1 MKKNLVLL
9 LISCSVINYLFAQA
23 PKSYTSSEILL
34 QLKKLNTV
42 GSVLYIAAHPDDE
55 NTRLITYLANEK
67 CLRTGYLSLTRGD
80 GGQNLIG
87 SEQGIE
93 LGMIRTQELLAAR
106 RIDGGEQFFTR
117 AYDFG
122 YSKNPEE
129 TFTKWNHDSI
139 LSDVVWVI
147 RNFRPDIIITRFA
160 TDGSGGHGH
169 HTASAI
175 LAEEAFDAAADPT
188 RFPEQLQYVSV
199 WQTRRMFYNS
209 AARFFNPAA
218 DLSKLIKLD
227 VGGYNP
233 LLGKSYGEIAAESR
247 SMHKSQGFG
256 SAKQRGESFE
266 YFKPIKGDT
275 TGLKDIFEGIDFTW
289 KRLKK
294 KDPKLDNEYL
304 YNINWL
310 QTNIPELIDT
320 YKKGNIDSIYIS
332 CLDLSLSIDRF
343 FTSQRNLVIS
353 KPEKEITYLDYLRKP
368 AEFTPYYYLVKL
380 KDEIIQHVLGV
391 HVELTSDRY
400 YVSNQSPLPLTLT
413 GILRANLTYSGPVL
427 FWSIGDIN
435 KDKETDRYKYLENNK
450 VAIIKDTV
458 DLQAKHIAEFYR
470 LLEFETDTCYYWE
483 KLNSEPY
490 WLKNSIKQDRFNY
503 NFYNPP
509 NDGLNY
515 QATLDMVMEYPNTY
529 IKLRPQYKWVDPEKG
544 ELYRPVVIT
553 TPVMLN
559 LTQKSFV
566 FTDEK
571 PKEIKVIVK
580 AGKDNIQT
588 KATAKLPQGWT
599 MEPAFANIN
608 LPKKGD
614 EQIVSFFIKPSNN
627 STIETIQF
635 TAEID
640 GVEYTK
646 GIKEIK
652 YDHIP
657 VQTWFPEA
665 EAKLVKVEVK
675 KTFNSVG
682 YIQGAGDEIPAS
694 LEQMGY
700 KVFLI
705 TDEQLQNG
713 NLNEFPAIVLG
724 VRAFNTNEK
733 LQQYKQRVFDYVK
746 NGGNL
751 IVQYNTNSFAG
762 PLKEQISPVPF
773 KLSRDRVTI
782 EEAPV
787 GFLLPEHPVLN
798 FPNKITNADF
808 DGWIQERGIYFASE
822 IDSSFQCPLSMND
835 PGEKPNKGSLI
846 IAKYGKGNYI
856 YTGLAFFRELPAG
869 VPGAYRL
876 FANIL
881 SLKNGK

>member
-1 MKKNLVLL
+1 
-9 LISCSVINYLFAQA
+9 
-23 PKSYTSSEILL
+23 
-34 QLKKLNTV
+34 
-42 GSVLYIAAHPDDE
+42 
-55 NTRLITYLANEK
+55 LANEK

-93 LGMIRTQELLAAR
+93 LGIIRTQELLAAR

-122 YSKNPEE
+122 FSKNPEE
-129 TFTKWNHDSI
+129 TFTKWSHDSI
-139 LSDVVWVI
+139 LSDMVWVI

-188 RFPEQLQYVSV
+188 RFPEQLQYVSI
-199 WQTRRMFYNS
+199 WKTRRMFWNVS
-209 AARFFNPAA
+209 TRFANPNA
-218 DLSKLIKLD
+218 DMSPFIKLD

-256 SAKQRGESFE
+256 SAKQRGEYFE

-275 TGLKDIFEGIDFTW
+275 SGLKDIFEGIDFTW
-289 KRLKK
+289 KRYKARRFPIKPLENLIK
-294 KDPKLDNEYL
+294 N
-304 YNINWL
+304 YNVSNPELSINDAFK
-310 QTNIPELIDT
+310 LIDT
-320 YKKGNIDSIYIS
+320 LPNYELDYQTETEKTIQLYEIIKNISGLWTEQTSDVFQISNKDTISLTSQIINRLNSKKIILNRVSSSALSFEKKIDSLLSKDKIFTYKEKYFFNKPFVEYNSGELIKKRNMFSFEYKKLYP
-332 CLDLSLSIDRF
+332 F
-343 FTSQRNLVIS
+343 
-353 KPEKEITYLDYLRKP
+353 
-368 AEFTPYYYLVKL
+368 
-380 KDEIIQHVLGV
+380 DE
-391 HVELTSDRY
+391 
-400 YVSNQSPLPLTLT
+400 NK
-413 GILRANLTYSGPVL
+413 LTYVDVAYQIFS
-427 FWSIGDIN
+427 FSING
-435 KDKETDRYKYLENNK
+435 
-450 VAIIKDTV
+450 
-458 DLQAKHIAEFYR
+458 
-470 LLEFETDTCYYWE
+470 
-483 KLNSEPY
+483 
-490 WLKNSIKQDRFNY
+490 FNY
-503 NFYNPP
+503 SQFTTP
-509 NDGLNY
+509 
-515 QATLDMVMEYPNTY
+515 
-529 IKLRPQYKWVDPEKG
+529 IYKWVDPEKG
-544 ELYRPVVIT
+544 ELYRPLVIT
-553 TPVMLN
+553 PPVMLN

-571 PKEIKVIVK
+571 PKEITITLK
-580 AGKDNIQT
+580 AGKDSIT
-588 KATAKLPQGWT
+588 GYIKALYPKGWT
-599 MEPAFANIN
+599 VETKGSN
-608 LPKKGD
+608 LAKNFNGENNGESGITFSIHKKG
-614 EQIVSFFIKPSNN
+614 EEIKQTFVVYPRTSFS
-627 STIETIQF
+627 IETIKF
-635 TAEID
+635 IAIVNGT
-640 GVEYTK
+640 EYTK

-665 EAKLVKVEVK
+665 EAKLVKVDVK
-675 KTFNSVG
+675 KTFNTVG
-682 YIQGAGDEIPAS
+682 YIQGAGDEVPAS

-700 KVFLI
+700 KVIII

-746 NGGNL
+746 DGGNL

-762 PLKEQISPVPF
+762 PLKDQISPVPF

-787 GFLLPEHPVLN
+787 TFLLPEHPVLN

-808 DGWIQERGIYFASE
+808 DGWIQERGIYFAAE
-822 IDSSFQCPLSMND
+822 MDSSFQCPLSMND

-846 IAKYGKGNYI
+846 IAKYGKGNYV

-869 VPGAYRL
+869 VPGTYRL

-881 SLKNGK
+881 SLEKRK